1 MGYSC
6 VIVSINTVA
15 RTLRAVH
22 KFLHTTCSGSSSDSI
37 QRPPYTCTSLPIGYS
52 SVILMQITD

>member
-15 RTLRAVH
+15 H
-22 KFLHTTCSGSSSDSI
+22 KFKVVYEFLHTTCSGSSSHSI
-37 QRPPYTCTSLPIGYS
+37 QRSPYMCTSLPIRYS
-52 SVILMQITD
+52 SVILT

>member
-6 VIVSINTVA
+6 VIASINTVA

-22 KFLHTTCSGSSSDSI
+22 ELYVQLAVDRVQIPREIPSSVLHTRAQAYLLAI
-37 QRPPYTCTSLPIGYS
+37 P
-52 SVILMQITD
+52 V

>member
-6 VIVSINTVA
+6 VIASINIVA

-22 KFLHTTCSGSSSDSI
+22 ELLHTTCSGSSSDSI
-37 QRPPYTCTSLPIGYS
+37 QRSPYTCTSLPIGYS
-52 SVILMQITD
+52 SVILT